1 MVGLHHIGI
10 LKSERRKSWAQST
23 ETQPL
28 LINCPF
34 RGLSTYNV
42 IINNQLQRKKN
53 PNILTNVLFFGTEE
67 KEKNSS
73 NKFPVTCTV
82 PFSVTSGSPF
92 GLFASDGP

>member
-1 MVGLHHIGI
+1 MVGVHHIGI
-10 LKSERRKSWAQST
+10 LRSERRESWAQST

-42 IINNQLQRKKN
+42 IINNQLQCKKKQYSN
-53 PNILTNVLFFGTEE
+53 ECAFLWHGRERN
-67 KEKNSS
+67 KNSS
-73 NKFPVTCTV
+73 NKLPVTCTV
-82 PFSVTSGSPF
+82 PFSATSASPF

>member
-1 MVGLHHIGI
+1 MVGEHHIGI

-53 PNILTNVLFFGTEE
+53 NILTNVLFFGTEE
-67 KEKNSS
+67 KEKRILATNYQ
-73 NKFPVTCTV
+73 
-82 PFSVTSGSPF
+82 
-92 GLFASDGP
+92 